1 MSIKVKLLFLKES
14 KEDASSCNTF
24 GIPAGVDWKQCKSV
38 CWCQRAIPGTARL
51 NSISSYK
58 FNGSDLMTI
67 SL

>member
-51 NSISSYK
+51 NSISS
-58 FNGSDLMTI
+58 
-67 SL
+67 